1 MATGTGWFSARSMA
15 AFAGGA
21 MAGVIASRILPPF
34 MAQATG
40 TTTDRDPFDALAQD
54 HWAFLS
60 LLREMEESPPGA
72 VFGRTQ
78 RLLRLKRRLT
88 AHALAEEDVIYPLLR
103 EQANEVEDTQRL
115 YAEHADM
122 KVHLHALEQMPKDD
136 PRWRDRVRE
145 LRMLVERHA
154 RQEEEVDFPKLRA
167 MLDERAV
174 ARLAGE
180 VQREKAFVL

>member
-21 MAGVIASRILPPF
+21 MAGVIARRILPPF

-40 TTTDRDPFDALAQD
+40 TATGRDPFDALAQD
-54 HWAFLS
+54 HRAFLS
-60 LLREMEESPPGA
+60 LLREMEESPPDA
-72 VFGRTQ
+72 VFDRTQ
-78 RLLRLKRRLT
+78 HLLRLKRRLT

-103 EQANEVEDTQRL
+103 EQANEVEDTRRL

-145 LRMLVERHA
+145 LRMLIERHA

-167 MLDERAV
+167 MLDERAI
-174 ARLAGE
+174 ARLAGK